1 MSNKIFPKVFM
12 WMFIGLLISFGTG
25 YFVYNNPN
33 MLYNIFSTSMYYIII
48 IVELLIV
55 IFLSARI
62 QKMNPLTAMISFV
75 LYSVVT
81 GLTLSIVFV
90 MFEMSSII
98 YIFLITAFVFLIFAL
113 LGYFTKIDLSK
124 YSTIFLMGL
133 FGIIIATIVNIF
145 LNNATFDIIL
155 SWIGVVLFVGL
166 VAYDIQKIKRY
177 GEIIDDDN
185 KIAIIGALDLYL
197 DFINIFLR
205 GILTQNL
212 NFKYIV
218 IINKQKFLWNKS
230 FMAEGELQ

>member
-25 YFVYNNPN
+25 YFVYSNPN
-33 MLYNIFSTSMYYIII
+33 MLYNIFSTSMYYVIII
-48 IVELLIV
+48 AELLIV

-62 QKMNPLTAMISFV
+62 QKMNPLTAMMSFI
-75 LYSVVT
+75 LYSIVT

-90 MFEMSSII
+90 MFEISSII
-98 YIFLITAFVFLIFAL
+98 YIFLITAFIFLIFAL

-133 FGIIIATIVNIF
+133 LGIIIATIVNMF
-145 LNNATFDIIL
+145 LNNGTFDIIL
-155 SWIGVVLFVGL
+155 SWIGIVLFVGL

-177 GEIIDDDN
+177 GAIIDDQN
-185 KIAIIGALDLYL
+185 KVAIIGALDLYL

-205 GILTQNL
+205 LLSLFG
-212 NFKYIV
+212 K
-218 IINKQKFLWNKS
+218 NKN
-230 FMAEGELQ
+230 

>member
-1 MSNKIFPKVFM
+1 MNTKIFPKVFM

-25 YFVYNNPN
+25 YYVYNNPN

-48 IVELLIV
+48 IAELLIV

-75 LYSVVT
+75 LYSIVT

-98 YIFLITAFVFLIFAL
+98 YIFLITAFIFLVFAL

-145 LNNATFDIIL
+145 LNNETFDIIL
-155 SWIGVVLFVGL
+155 SWIGVILFVGL

-177 GEIIDDDN
+177 ENIIDDNN

-205 GILTQNL
+205 LLNL
-212 NFKYIV
+212 FG
-218 IINKQKFLWNKS
+218 KS
-230 FMAEGELQ
+230 KN

>member
-25 YFVYNNPN
+25 YFVYSNPN
-33 MLYNIFSTSMYYIII
+33 MLYNIFSTSMYYVIII
-48 IVELLIV
+48 AELLIV

-75 LYSVVT
+75 LYSIVT

-90 MFEMSSII
+90 MFEISSII
-98 YIFLITAFVFLIFAL
+98 YIFLITAFIFLIFAL

-133 FGIIIATIVNIF
+133 LGIIIATIVNMF
-145 LNNATFDIIL
+145 LNNGTFDIIL
-155 SWIGVVLFVGL
+155 SWIGVILFVGL

-177 GEIIDDDN
+177 GAIIDDQN

-205 GILTQNL
+205 LLSLFG
-212 NFKYIV
+212 K
-218 IINKQKFLWNKS
+218 NKN
-230 FMAEGELQ
+230 

>member
-1 MSNKIFPKVFM
+1 
-12 WMFIGLLISFGTG
+12 
-25 YFVYNNPN
+25 
-33 MLYNIFSTSMYYIII
+33 MYYIII

-205 GILTQNL
+205 LLNL
-212 NFKYIV
+212 FGK
-218 IINKQKFLWNKS
+218 NKN
-230 FMAEGELQ
+230 

>member
-205 GILTQNL
+205 LLNL
-212 NFKYIV
+212 FGK
-218 IINKQKFLWNKS
+218 NKN
-230 FMAEGELQ
+230 

>member
-48 IVELLIV
+48 IAELLIV

-166 VAYDIQKIKRY
+166 LAYDIQKIKRY

-205 GILTQNL
+205 LLNL
-212 NFKYIV
+212 FGK
-218 IINKQKFLWNKS
+218 NKN
-230 FMAEGELQ
+230 

>member
-113 LGYFTKIDLSK
+113 
-124 YSTIFLMGL
+124 
-133 FGIIIATIVNIF
+133 
-145 LNNATFDIIL
+145 
-155 SWIGVVLFVGL
+155 
-166 VAYDIQKIKRY
+166 
-177 GEIIDDDN
+177 
-185 KIAIIGALDLYL
+185 
-197 DFINIFLR
+197 FI
-205 GILTQNL
+205 
-212 NFKYIV
+212 
-218 IINKQKFLWNKS
+218 
-230 FMAEGELQ
+230 

>member
-1 MSNKIFPKVFM
+1 MNNKIFPKVFM

-48 IVELLIV
+48 IAELLIV

-133 FGIIIATIVNIF
+133 FGIIIATIINIF

-166 VAYDIQKIKRY
+166 VAYDVQKIKRY

-205 GILTQNL
+205 LLNL
-212 NFKYIV
+212 FGK
-218 IINKQKFLWNKS
+218 NKN
-230 FMAEGELQ
+230 

>member
-12 WMFIGLLISFGTG
+12 WMFIVCVCVCIK
-25 YFVYNNPN
+25 VN

-205 GILTQNL
+205 LLNL
-212 NFKYIV
+212 FGK
-218 IINKQKFLWNKS
+218 NKN
-230 FMAEGELQ
+230 

>member
-25 YFVYNNPN
+25 YFVYSNPN
-33 MLYNIFSTSMYYIII
+33 MLYNIFSTSMYYVIII
-48 IVELLIV
+48 AELLIV

-75 LYSVVT
+75 LYSIVT

-90 MFEMSSII
+90 MFEISSII
-98 YIFLITAFVFLIFAL
+98 YIFLITAFIFLIFAL

-133 FGIIIATIVNIF
+133 LGIIIATIVNMF
-145 LNNATFDIIL
+145 LNNGTFDIIL
-155 SWIGVVLFVGL
+155 SWIGVILFVGL

-177 GEIIDDDN
+177 GAIIDDQN
-185 KIAIIGALDLYL
+185 KVAIIGALDLYL

-205 GILTQNL
+205 LLSLFG
-212 NFKYIV
+212 K
-218 IINKQKFLWNKS
+218 NKN
-230 FMAEGELQ
+230 

>member
-133 FGIIIATIVNIF
+133 FGIIISNIVNIF

-205 GILTQNL
+205 LLNL
-212 NFKYIV
+212 FGK
-218 IINKQKFLWNKS
+218 NKN
-230 FMAEGELQ
+230 

>member
-1 MSNKIFPKVFM
+1 MNNKIFPKVFM

-25 YFVYNNPN
+25 YFVYSKPN
-33 MLYNIFSTSMYYIII
+33 MLYNIFSTSMYYVIII
-48 IVELLIV
+48 AELLIV

-75 LYSVVT
+75 LYSIVT
-81 GLTLSIVFV
+81 GLTLSIIFV
-90 MFEMSSII
+90 MFEISSII
-98 YIFLITAFVFLIFAL
+98 YIFLITAFIFLIFAL

-133 FGIIIATIVNIF
+133 LGIIIATIVNMF
-145 LNNATFDIIL
+145 LNNGTFDIIL

-177 GEIIDDDN
+177 GAIIDDQN
-185 KIAIIGALDLYL
+185 KAAIIGALDLYL

-205 GILTQNL
+205 LLNL
-212 NFKYIV
+212 FGK
-218 IINKQKFLWNKS
+218 NKN
-230 FMAEGELQ
+230 